1 MIKYTIILINKK
13 AVGHVLV
20 IFEQVKEEC
29 KLIFISDQVKE
40 GCNFVLCIYD
50 QVKVLDLVAFISVQV
65 KEECD
70 FVLFIS
76 HQVKV
81 ALNLVLFISVQMK
94 RVMNRAIRML
104 MCTSCILSPQ
114 VVSIIETQARHNASD
129 FEVL

>member
-1 MIKYTIILINKK
+1 MSYMSKYTFILINKK
-13 AVGHVLV
+13 VVGHVLV

-40 GCNFVLCIYD
+40 QFCFINWKDAILFYMYD
-50 QVKVLDLVAFISVQV
+50 QVKEV
-65 KEECD
+65 
-70 FVLFIS
+70 
-76 HQVKV
+76 
-81 ALNLVLFISVQMK
+81 LNLVLFISVQGK

-114 VVSIIETQARHNASD
+114 VVSIIETQAQHNASD